1 MSRLVD
7 YFVIVGFDHE
17 KERGGLSNGVILQ
30 RFPETNWEDTPFHD
44 GIEWFCQPQGWALST
59 ERSEPRFYVS
69 VLTDVDANRHYCACL
84 CFNETVA
91 ITPTKPADEDEE
103 SLDSSRSVANITHHS
118 IMYAPKCLVIVSRQ
132 DYIDTFR
139 NCLGIIYTVWV
150 ENLGV
155 PLETLVGNLVGCVLV
170 PPAGGPQVRFSIGAG
185 DRQAIQPPA
194 APPMPVTHTAVHM
207 LLRLLGIHNSV
218 TLWCA
223 VMSEHKVL
231 LVSLA
236 AARLSAACRALAAL
250 MFPFR
255 YAHVYI
261 PLLPAGLAEVLA
273 TPTPFLI
280 GVHSS
285 LKEEVTELL
294 DVIVADLDVGS
305 LHIPASVNIPR
316 PEGRLLASL
325 QEALALVLQPEL
337 RSADSAF
344 APPPPA
350 ASPPH
355 MLDKEI
361 RAVFMRTLAKLLQ
374 GYRHCLTMIRI
385 HPSPVL
391 TFHKAGF
398 LGSRGLAA
406 CPFAVR
412 LLDSMFFNGLVAERG
427 PPWRPTDIF
436 DELVQNLPE
445 QLRLESLNPDLELQ
459 HIQDLAMQ
467 LHLNENPNPQ
477 VVSQAYQQR
486 VLRPPL
492 GAEARI
498 HQPPLPPLDAARVRD
513 VIRDVA
519 QRSAPNAKLTALR
532 PPQARIVPPAA
543 PPTGGE
549 EPGQMLL
556 TNSARRLEVLRA
568 CVAALFEGRYADAR
582 KSFPAVLRAL
592 RAPAARAALVRDLA
606 ARLPTNKQ
614 LLQHHQ
620 FELLVR

>member
-1 MSRLVD
+1 MHSVNTLTLRLSNFFGD
-7 YFVIVGFDHE
+7 GTLLE
-17 KERGGLSNGVILQ
+17 GGGLSSGVILQ
-30 RFPETNWEDTPFHD
+30 RFPETNWDDTPFHD

-91 ITPTKPADEDEE
+91 ITPSKPADE
-103 SLDSSRSVANITHHS
+103 
-118 IMYAPKCLVIVSRQ
+118 
-132 DYIDTFR
+132 

-155 PLETLVGNLVGCVLV
+155 PLETLVGNLLGCVLV

-185 DRQAIQPPA
+185 DRQALQPPA

-236 AARLSAACRALAAL
+236 AARLAAACRALAAL

-285 LKEEVTELL
+285 LKEEVSELL

-305 LHIPASVNIPR
+305 LHIPPGVNIPR
-316 PEGRLLASL
+316 PEGPLLASL
-325 QEALALVLQPEL
+325 QAALALVLQPEL
-337 RSADSAF
+337 RHADSAF
-344 APPPPA
+344 APPPPQ

-374 GYRHCLTMIRI
+374 GYRHCLTIIRI

-391 TFHKAGF
+391 TFHKMGF
-398 LGSRGLAA
+398 LGSRGLST
-406 CPFAVR
+406 CPFALR

-427 PPWRPTDIF
+427 PPWRATDIW

-445 QLRLESLNPDLELQ
+445 QLRLESLNPELELQ

-477 VVSQAYQQR
+477 VSSLQAYQQR
-486 VLRPPL
+486 ILRPPE
-492 GAEARI
+492 GASARI
-498 HQPPLPPLDAARVRD
+498 HQPPLPTLDSARVHELIHELTARN
-513 VIRDVA
+513 A
-519 QRSAPNAKLTALR
+519 NGAKLAALR
-532 PPQARIVPPAA
+532 PPVPRIVPPAA
-543 PPTGGE
+543 PPTGAAE
-549 EPGQMLL
+549 LGQMLV
-556 TNSARRLEVLRA
+556 TNSARRLEVVRG
-568 CVAALFEGRYADAR
+568 CVSAIFECRYADAR

-592 RAPAARAALVRDLA
+592 RAHAARAALLRDLA
-606 ARLPTNKQ
+606 QRLPTNKH
-614 LLQHHQ
+614 LLHHHQ
-620 FELLVR
+620 FELLVRSV